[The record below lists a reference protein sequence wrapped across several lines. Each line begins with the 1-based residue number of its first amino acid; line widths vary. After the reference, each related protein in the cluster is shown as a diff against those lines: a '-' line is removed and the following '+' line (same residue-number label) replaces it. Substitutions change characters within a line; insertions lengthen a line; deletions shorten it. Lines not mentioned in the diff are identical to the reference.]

1 MMMLMLMMMVCVC
14 AKVFSV
20 FDRWRLE
27 DYDVLA
33 LSYSP
38 LPTSQDMLDI
48 LQQQQHQHHSSA
60 TTTATGRVGQ
70 GRGHMI

>member
-1 MMMLMLMMMVCVC
+1 M
-14 AKVFSV
+14 

-38 LPTSQDMLDI
+38 LPTSPDILDI
-48 LQQQQHQHHSSA
+48 LHQ
-60 TTTATGRVGQ
+60 TRPGTATATATAILLLLMIGVG
-70 GRGHMI
+70 